1 MGFVLLMCRDVG
13 LLWVQQGS
21 SSSVAV
27 GVVQLC
33 CCSTA
38 IFGCFTACGEWNVDG
53 ERLWVWLMCTH
64 QRACGMLCSCT
75 TVFTGIHHDVL
86 LEAAAKR
93 FVSQHTVLRYGT
105 AGYGTADGTADGTAE
120 HNMNM
125 VVGMC
130 SARVL

>member
-1 MGFVLLMCRDVG
+1 MGFVLLMCGDVG

-53 ERLWVWLMCTH
+53 ERLWVWLVCTH
-64 QRACGMLCSCT
+64 QPACGMLCSCT
-75 TVFTGIHHDVL
+75 TVFMPVITGIPHDVL

-105 AGYGTADGTADGTAE
+105 ADGTAE